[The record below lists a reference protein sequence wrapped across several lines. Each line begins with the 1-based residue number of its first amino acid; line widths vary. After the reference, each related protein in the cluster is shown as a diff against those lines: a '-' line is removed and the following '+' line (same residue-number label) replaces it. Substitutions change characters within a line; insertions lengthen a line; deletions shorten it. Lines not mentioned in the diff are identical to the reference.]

1 MPRRKQKTET
11 REKAIL
17 PAKRHEPG
25 TKPVV
30 LVDGMNLAH
39 RAKWAYRKL
48 KYKNL
53 DRVVDVSIFFGMV
66 QMIKTWLQRNGWQ
79 PEKLIIFWDGDLHE
93 ERLKI
98 YPDYKR
104 KRHEK
109 RDKKQH
115 SKFMK
120 KVIKVQKLF
129 HYMGVAQ
136 AYDPKVEGDD
146 MCYLLV
152 KEYIAFN
159 RIVIIS
165 GDQDFDQ
172 LVNND
177 VSVYDPGR
185 DRITVPALVGAHNY
199 GLNVNQLVDLKC
211 LMGDTS
217 DEITGFRGVG
227 ESKAPAFLRQFG
239 SIQRYLDDEDAM
251 YTGLTDKDRLR
262 KIYKRNRKLMDL
274 RYFNEKYNAN
284 REISWYKGKKYPTFN
299 EVKYLD
305 FCSKYGLRT
314 FQTKPF
320 MDIIKSWS

>member
-1 MPRRKQKTET
+1 MPKRKQKTEA

-30 LVDGMNLAH
+30 LIDGMNLAY
-39 RAKWAYRKL
+39 RAFWAYREL
-48 KYKNL
+48 KHRTL
-53 DRVVDVSIFFGMV
+53 DRVYDVSIFFGMV
-66 QMIKTWLQRNGWQ
+66 QMIKTWLNRNGWQ
-79 PEKLIIFWDGDLHE
+79 PEKLIIFWDGELHP
-93 ERLKI
+93 ERMRI

-109 RDKKQH
+109 RDKTKH

-129 HYMGVAQ
+129 YYMGVAQ
-136 AYDPKVEGDD
+136 AYDPSVEGDD

-177 VSVYDPGR
+177 VSVYDPGK

-211 LMGDTS
+211 LLGDHS
-217 DEITGFRGVG
+217 DNISGFRGVG
-227 ESKAPAFLRQFG
+227 EQKAPAFLRQFS
-239 SIQRYLDDEDAM
+239 SIQKYLDNEDAY
-251 YTGLTDKDRLR
+251 YTGLADKDKLR

-274 RYFNEKYNAN
+274 RFFNDKYHAN
-284 REISWYKGKKYPTFN
+284 KEIMWYKKNKYPNFN

-305 FCSKYGLRT
+305 FCARYGLKT
-314 FQTKPF
+314 FSTKQHLE
-320 MDIIKSWS
+320 IIKSWV